1 MYQLIKDSNSIKRLS
16 DNAFIPA
23 DPANTDYAAYLA
35 WLSEGNTPEPAPEP
49 EPLTQRR
56 LDELR
61 YQKRAS
67 VKDQLI
73 AYMAAD
79 NMQRVRNG
87 EWTVQDLTS
96 LMQDPALQA
105 AQGFMQTLSFELA
118 AQAISQSEHA
128 LMTEEIKSN
137 WINKLQ
143 ENFYLIP

>member
-1 MYQLIKDSNSIKRLS
+1 MYQQIKDSNNIKRIA
-16 DNAFIPA
+16 DGAFIPA
-23 DPANTDYAAYLA
+23 DPTNTDYAAYLA
-35 WLSEGNTPEPAPEP
+35 WLAEGNTPAPTQEP
-49 EPLTQRR
+49 EPLTQRQ

-96 LMQDPALQA
+96 LVQDPALQA

-118 AQAISQSEHA
+118 AQVISQSEHV

-143 ENFYLIP
+143 EHFYLVP

>member
-1 MYQLIKDSNSIKRLS
+1 MYQLIKDSTSIKRIA
-16 DNAFIPA
+16 DGAFIPA
-23 DPANTDYAAYLA
+23 DPANTDYTAYLEWVDA
-35 WLSEGNTPEPAPEP
+35 GNTPEPAPEP
-49 EPLTQRR
+49 EPLTQRQ

-61 YQKRAS
+61 YEKRAS

-96 LMQDPALQA
+96 LMQDTALQA

-118 AQAISQSEHA
+118 AQAISQSEHV

>member
-1 MYQLIKDSNSIKRLS
+1 MYQLIANSSYVKHLPS
-16 DNAFIPA
+16 GATFPM
-23 DPANTDYAAYLA
+23 PPTEQYGHDYAAWLA
-35 WLSEGNTPEPAPEP
+35 AGNTPEPAPEP
-49 EPLTQRR
+49 EPLTQRQ
-56 LDELR
+56 LYELR
-61 YQKRAS
+61 YEKRAS

-118 AQAISQSEHA
+118 AQAISQSEHV

>member
-1 MYQLIKDSNSIKRLS
+1 MNWQYVDAAKKVVFRHLAGGGLESRSIE
-16 DNAFIPA
+16 DAEVA
-23 DPANTDYAAYLA
+23 A
-35 WLSEGNTPEPAPEP
+35 WLAEGNTPEPAQEP
-49 EPLTQRR
+49 EPLTQRQ

-118 AQAISQSEHA
+118 AQAISQSEHV